1 MILDGW
7 RVKGVLGWRLDKWT
21 MARLFWI
28 CMAGA
33 LGTGARYL
41 IGIWAEQ
48 RLGKNLPFGT
58 LIVNIAGCFLIGL
71 VMHLALRTT
80 AISPTLRLVLTTGFM
95 GGLTT
100 YSSFNYDTT
109 RLLQA
114 GSYGA
119 AMFYFFI
126 TVALCFAA
134 GFLGMGAARLVVG
147 GR

>member
-1 MILDGW
+1 
-7 RVKGVLGWRLDKWT
+7 

-28 CMAGA
+28 CIAGA

-48 RLGKNLPFGT
+48 RLGKDFPYGT
-58 LIVNIAGCFLIGL
+58 LIVNVAGCFLIGL

-80 AISPTLRLVLTTGFM
+80 AISPALRPILATGFL

-114 GSYGA
+114 GAHGTA
-119 AMFYFFI
+119 VFYFVMTI
-126 TVALCFAA
+126 ALCFTA
-134 GFLGMGAARLVVG
+134 GLLGMGAARLVAG